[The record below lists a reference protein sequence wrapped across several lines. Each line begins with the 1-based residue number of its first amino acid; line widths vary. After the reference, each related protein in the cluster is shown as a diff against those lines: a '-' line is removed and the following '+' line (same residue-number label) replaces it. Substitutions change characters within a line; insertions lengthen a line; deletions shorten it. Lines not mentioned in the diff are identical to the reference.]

1 MTNNY
6 VMLNNVEHQ
15 NLKVITERSA
25 RYGDDI
31 DFALTFPLEFRNIQS
46 CYPIFF
52 RKDANTGQF
61 SPIALF
67 GFQPRE
73 NLYLSDAGWDAHYIP
88 LMIRRHPFL
97 IGFQQVRDE
106 GDTKKAVVSIDL
118 NSPRV
123 NESEGQALFLE
134 HGGISEYLTS
144 ITEMLETIRLASE
157 MSTGFVDAL
166 LELDLIESVTMQV
179 ELEDKSKNE
188 LLGYYT
194 INEEKLQ
201 QLDGEALG
209 KLHANHHLESIFL
222 IIASMSNFRTLV
234 QKKNDQLPGVR
245 PAPSAAK

>member
-1 MTNNY
+1 MTNKY

-15 NLKVITERSA
+15 NLKVITDRSA
-25 RYGDDI
+25 RYGDDVN
-31 DFALTFPLEFRNIQS
+31 FALTFPLEFRNIQS

-67 GFQPRE
+67 GFQPGE
-73 NLYLSDAGWDAHYIP
+73 NLYLTEAGWDAHYIP

-106 GDTKKAVVSIDL
+106 GDSRQPVVSIDL

-123 NESEGQALFLE
+123 NESEGEALFLE
-134 HGGISEYLTS
+134 HGGTSEYLTS
-144 ITEMLETIRLASE
+144 IIEMLETIRLASD
-157 MSTGFVDAL
+157 MSAGFVNAL
-166 LELDLIESVTMQV
+166 LELELIESVTMQV
-179 ELEDKSKNE
+179 ELKDKSKHE

-194 INEEKLQ
+194 INEDRLQ

-209 KLHANHHLESIFL
+209 KLHANNYLESVFM
-222 IIASMSNFRTLV
+222 IIASLSNFRTLV
-234 QKKNDQLPGVR
+234 QKKNDQLPDT
-245 PAPSAAK
+245 